1 MLLIFICFSQPDTL
15 LNLTMMRLQQETLF
29 ADNANYANF
38 LQMLPPNLRP
48 FGQNS
53 ILDYDRIYEDK
64 LSHQEPE
71 CSIKR
76 ALPEESVN
84 CGMKRQNVDGP

>member
-1 MLLIFICFSQPDTL
+1 
-15 LNLTMMRLQQETLF
+15 MMRLQQETLF
-29 ADNANYANF
+29 MDNAKYENF

-53 ILDYDRIYEDK
+53 IMDYDRIYEDK
-64 LSHQEPE
+64 LTHQEPE

-76 ALPEESVN
+76 ALPDEP
-84 CGMKRQNVDGP
+84 GQINVT